1 MKHLY
6 KLSQP
11 SEISDAIT
19 FLERTERDCPLFCA
33 LLCEELLTHL
43 FQAGYRDISV
53 SVRRFP
59 HRCVEIRTAGEPDT
73 LTTGP
78 NGDEARRVESEIRQN
93 LLDQHSNSFDFRYRR
108 GVNCYRVFLDAP
120 RDGDLC
126 DELYTFYQNADAD
139 TQGKPLSPLVW
150 LVRLHPARFV
160 LSMFIKALKHLGA
173 LMLPVFAANIIDA
186 AISASSFFVWP
197 VMANILGSLVALLVN
212 LVCFWID
219 ANIYHRFTRAVESAF
234 KMALVR
240 KLQALS
246 LTYHNNAQSGKLLSK
261 LISDVQFIEQLIY
274 ERLTDVLHLC
284 VDVVFVI
291 VTAWVRFKPMLLF
304 YVILVPAA
312 VLFIRRAAKPVL
324 NSKATL
330 RQHTENTNAA
340 FKEMLD
346 MDRLTRAQGM
356 QKTEY
361 NRIFSKVRSVQYAA
375 NYYDQLGV
383 WVNNITYGGSQGFR
397 LVCLCFAAFLANRGY
412 ISVGTVVL
420 FQSVFEMIIN
430 SVQKVLD
437 ELPQIVQGYD
447 SLISVNE
454 ILFERDMEQ
463 NGAVR
468 LPEPVQG
475 AIELRD
481 VVFTY
486 GAGQAP
492 VLDGVSLSIP
502 AGGSAAF
509 IGKSGAGKTTL
520 MNLILGL
527 YSKQG
532 GEIKIDGVDI
542 DMLEKNS
549 FRRHVAVV
557 PQNTVL
563 FSGTLWDN
571 LVYGLKYVSVERVLD
586 VLRRVG
592 LDDLLKSL
600 PDGLNSQIFEDGG
613 NLSGGQRQRIAI
625 ARALLRDARIIL
637 FDEATSALDADS
649 ERQVQS
655 AIDAVMAECTVVI
668 VAHRLNTLRKVDR
681 IYRIE
686 DGKAIPCESFEA
698 VAREASA
705 QLIDT
710 NLNLNL

>member
-1 MKHLY
+1 MMHTY
-6 KLSQP
+6 KLTQP
-11 SEISDAIT
+11 SGIT
-19 FLERTERDCPLFCA
+19 GAVAFLERSIEDCPMICT
-33 LLCEELLTHL
+33 LLCEELLSHL
-43 FQAGYRDISV
+43 VEAGYRDITL

-59 HRCVEIRTAGEPDT
+59 HRCVEICAPGEPDA
-73 LTTGP
+73 LAADPG
-78 NGDEARRVESEIRQN
+78 GDEGRRIESEIRQS
-93 LLDQHSNSFDFRYRR
+93 LLDQHANHFDYRYNR
-108 GVNCYRVFLDAP
+108 GVNRYRVLLDVPKDA
-120 RDGDLC
+120 DLC
-126 DELYTFYQNADAD
+126 DELYAFYQNADAK
-139 TQGKPLSPLVW
+139 TQGRPLSPLIW
-150 LVRLHPARFV
+150 LAKLHPVRFT
-160 LSMFIKALKHLGA
+160 LSMLVKALKHLGA

-186 AISASSFFVWP
+186 AITAGNFFTWP
-197 VMANILGSLVALLVN
+197 VLSNILGSLVALLVN

-246 LTYHNNAQSGKLLSK
+246 LSYHSNTQSGRLLSK

-291 VTAWVRFKPMLLF
+291 VTAWMRFKPMLLF
-304 YVILVPAA
+304 YVIIVPAA

-324 NSKATL
+324 NSKANL
-330 RQHTENTNAA
+330 RRHTESTNAA

-356 QKTEY
+356 QKTEF
-361 NRIFSKVRSVQYAA
+361 NRINSKVRRVQYAA
-375 NYYDQLGV
+375 NHYDRLGV

-397 LVCLCFAAFLANRGY
+397 LICLCFAAFLANRGL

-447 SLISVNE
+447 SLVSVNE
-454 ILFERDMEQ
+454 ILFERDIER
-463 NGAVR
+463 NGAVQ
-468 LPEPVQG
+468 LPEPVRG

-481 VVFTY
+481 VVFSY
-486 GAGQAP
+486 DAGQPP
-492 VLDGVSLSIP
+492 VLEGVSLSIP
-502 AGGSAAF
+502 AGSSAAF
-509 IGKSGAGKTTL
+509 IGKSGTGKTTL

-532 GEIKIDGVDI
+532 GEILIDGIDI
-542 DMLEKNS
+542 DDLEKNS

-571 LVYGLKYVSVERVLD
+571 LVYGLKYVSVERVLE
-586 VLRRVG
+586 VLSRVG
-592 LDDLLKSL
+592 LDDLLESL

-655 AIDAVMAECTVVI
+655 AIDAVMADCTVI
-668 VAHRLNTLRKVDR
+668 MVAHRLNTLRKVDR

-686 DGKAIPCESFEA
+686 DGKAIPCDSFEE
-698 VAREASA
+698 VIGHEGTVF
-705 QLIDT
+705 IDGQ
-710 NLNLNL
+710 

>member
-1 MKHLY
+1 MKHSY
-6 KLSQP
+6 TLSQQ
-11 SEISDAIT
+11 SEISSAIT
-19 FLERTERDCPLFCA
+19 FLEQAIENCPMICT
-33 LLCEELLTHL
+33 LLCEELLSHL
-43 FQAGYRDISV
+43 VAAGYRDISMC
-53 SVRRFP
+53 VRRFP
-59 HRCVEIRTAGEPDT
+59 RHCVEIRAAGEPDMLAT
-73 LTTGP
+73 ASDR
-78 NGDEARRVESEIRQN
+78 DETSRIEAEIRQS
-93 LLDQHSNSFDFRYRR
+93 LLDQHAEHIDYRYSK
-108 GVNCYRVFLDAP
+108 GINQYRVFLDVPEDA
-120 RDGDLC
+120 DLC
-126 DELYTFYQNADAD
+126 DELYTFYQNADVD
-139 TQGKPLSPLVW
+139 TQRKPLSPLIW
-150 LVRLHPARFV
+150 LIRLHPLRFA
-160 LSMFIKALKHLGA
+160 LSMFIKAVKHLGA

-186 AISASSFFVWP
+186 AISASSFFTWP
-197 VMANILGSLVALLVN
+197 VIANILGSVVALLVN

-246 LTYHNNAQSGKLLSK
+246 LTYHNNVQSGTLLSK

-291 VTAWVRFKPMLLF
+291 ITAWVRFKPMLLF
-304 YVILVPAA
+304 YIILVPAA
-312 VLFIRRAAKPVL
+312 ILFIRRAAKPVL
-324 NSKATL
+324 TSKATL
-330 RQHTENTNAA
+330 RHHTESTNAA

-361 NRIFSKVRSVQYAA
+361 NRIFSKVRLVQNAA

-397 LVCLCFAAFLANRGY
+397 LICLCFAAYLANRGY

-420 FQSVFEMIIN
+420 FQSIFEMIIS

-437 ELPQIVQGYD
+437 EMPQIVQGYD

-454 ILFERDMEQ
+454 ILFERDVER
-463 NGAVR
+463 NGTVQ

-475 AIELRD
+475 AIEMRD
-481 VVFTY
+481 VVFSY
-486 GAGQAP
+486 SADQPP
-492 VLDGVSLSIP
+492 VLDKVSLSIP
-502 AGGSAAF
+502 AGSSAAF

-527 YSKQG
+527 YAKQS
-532 GEIKIDGVDI
+532 GEITIDGIDI
-542 DMLEKNS
+542 DALDKNS

-571 LVYGLKYVSVERVLD
+571 LVYGLKYVSLERVMA
-586 VLRRVG
+586 VIRRVG
-592 LDDLLKSL
+592 LDDLLESL
-600 PDGLNSQIFEDGG
+600 PDGLNSQIYEDGG

-625 ARALLRDARIIL
+625 ARALLRDASIIL
-637 FDEATSALDADS
+637 FDEATSALDSDS

-655 AIDAVMAECTVVI
+655 AIDAVMAECTVI
-668 VAHRLNTLRKVDR
+668 MVAHRLNTLRKVDR

-686 DGKAIPCESFEA
+686 DGKATPCNSFEEIIGQADA
-698 VAREASA
+698 VF
-705 QLIDT
+705 IDEG
-710 NLNLNL
+710 

>member
-1 MKHLY
+1 M
-6 KLSQP
+6 
-11 SEISDAIT
+11 
-19 FLERTERDCPLFCA
+19 LF
-33 LLCEELLTHL
+33 
-43 FQAGYRDISV
+43 
-53 SVRRFP
+53 
-59 HRCVEIRTAGEPDT
+59 
-73 LTTGP
+73 
-78 NGDEARRVESEIRQN
+78 
-93 LLDQHSNSFDFRYRR
+93 
-108 GVNCYRVFLDAP
+108 
-120 RDGDLC
+120 
-126 DELYTFYQNADAD
+126 
-139 TQGKPLSPLVW
+139 
-150 LVRLHPARFV
+150 
-160 LSMFIKALKHLGA
+160 
-173 LMLPVFAANIIDA
+173 
-186 AISASSFFVWP
+186 
-197 VMANILGSLVALLVN
+197 
-212 LVCFWID
+212 
-219 ANIYHRFTRAVESAF
+219 
-234 KMALVR
+234 
-240 KLQALS
+240 
-246 LTYHNNAQSGKLLSK
+246 
-261 LISDVQFIEQLIY
+261 
-274 ERLTDVLHLC
+274 
-284 VDVVFVI
+284 
-291 VTAWVRFKPMLLF
+291 
-304 YVILVPAA
+304 
-312 VLFIRRAAKPVL
+312 
-324 NSKATL
+324 
-330 RQHTENTNAA
+330 
-340 FKEMLD
+340 
-346 MDRLTRAQGM
+346 
-356 QKTEY
+356 
-361 NRIFSKVRSVQYAA
+361 RS
-375 NYYDQLGV
+375 
-383 WVNNITYGGSQGFR
+383 GSQGFR